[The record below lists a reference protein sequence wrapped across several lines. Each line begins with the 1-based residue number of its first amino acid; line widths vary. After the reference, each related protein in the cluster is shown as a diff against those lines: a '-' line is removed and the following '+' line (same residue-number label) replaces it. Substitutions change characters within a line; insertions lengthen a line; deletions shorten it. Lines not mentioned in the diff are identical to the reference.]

1 MTTEVETYSEE
12 ATTSYSTNKPIQ
24 IIEKNDKKSEND
36 KNELSNDEALD
47 IQINFLKSSTKNIFY
62 QFIQSEQDN
71 ISKSVELRHI
81 NKNNNN
87 NIDEGIYLY
96 LQNIYDKYYTNE
108 MEYIIKSINNKISY
122 INEKNKE
129 YIQNQKFV
137 ERETNTVSQE
147 KIDYF
152 NEKENLDK
160 ELELLQVNANQNI
173 YNDKVPSL
181 NIKLNRKNLNESNL
195 NEIKS
200 DMNDIEIM
208 QKTKKLEDLKT
219 KYNKI
224 FDDISANKKEFP
236 IIKNKNSMVQGEN
249 MILNE
254 KLKQKRMIWDQIRRE
269 NENIKTVVIKRDYN
283 HLESNNKKNKKKDDK
298 EKEKEKDK
306 EKEKKA
312 QSKNLKVSKIGT
324 FLSGFMGNNK
334 K

>member
-1 MTTEVETYSEE
+1 MNTELETYSEE
-12 ATTSYSTNKPIQ
+12 PITSTNSKNTP
-24 IIEKNDKKSEND
+24 IIEKIDEENEKNKK
-36 KNELSNDEALD
+36 ELSNEEALD

-62 QFIQSEQDN
+62 SFIQSEQDN
-71 ISKSVELRHI
+71 ISKSVEIRHI
-81 NKNNNN
+81 NNKNK

-96 LQNIYDKYYTNE
+96 LQNIYDKYYLNE
-108 MEYIIKSINNKISY
+108 MEYLIKSINNKISY
-122 INEKNKE
+122 VNDKNKE
-129 YIQNQKFV
+129 FLQNKKFV

-160 ELELLQVNANQNI
+160 ELELLQVNANSNI

-181 NIKLNRKNLNESNL
+181 NIKMNRKNIIESNN
-195 NEIKS
+195 NEIKNEI
-200 DMNDIEIM
+200 NDVEIT
-208 QKTKKLEDLKT
+208 QKIKKLEDLKT

-224 FDDISANKKEFP
+224 FDEYSANKKEYP

-254 KLKQKRMIWDQIRRE
+254 KLKQKKMIWDQLRRE
-269 NENIKTVVIKRDYN
+269 NEKVKTVVIKRDYS
-283 HLESNNKKNKKKDDK
+283 HLENDKKNKKKDDK
-298 EKEKEKDK
+298 DKDK
-306 EKEKKA
+306 EKKE
-312 QSKNLKVSKIGT
+312 QNKNLKVSKIGT